1 MPLADWALRGRI
13 PLCTQL
19 TQLAR
24 ATILNVPDQSASG
37 SDSLVIR
44 YPLWIRLYFW
54 AFLVAGAG
62 TAIAGLV
69 VMILEEPGWSYTSL
83 ITVLAGILLVVAGWL
98 GVRSRVTCS
107 PDGVD
112 LRAFHRTR
120 FVEAT
125 SIQALA
131 VRPAPGS
138 LGLVWAV
145 ISVIG
150 WDDSQLRLQPTL
162 LVGRDQEQLELRLY
176 ALIKAM
182 YAAIGMTLNLEVGLV
197 GELSP
202 TEPAA
207 PDHQAQVRR
216 IVGGTA

>member
-1 MPLADWALRGRI
+1 METPDCHLQIGQLRSRI
-13 PLCTQL
+13 PLCTQP
-19 TQLAR
+19 TQVAR
-24 ATILNVPDQSASG
+24 ATILNVPDESPSG

-44 YPLWIRLYFW
+44 SPLWIRLYFW
-54 AFLVAGAG
+54 AFLIAGAV
-62 TAIAGLV
+62 TALAGLV
-69 VMILEEPGWSYTSL
+69 VMIIDVPTWSYTSL
-83 ITVLAGILLVVAGWL
+83 ITVLAGILLVALGWL
-98 GVRSRVTCS
+98 GLRSRVTCG

-120 FVEAT
+120 FVETT

-131 VRPAPGS
+131 VRPAPGA

-182 YAAIGMTLNLEVGLV
+182 YAAVGLTLMLEAGLV
-197 GELSP
+197 AELSP

-207 PDHQAQVRR
+207 TDRQV
-216 IVGGTA
+216 AS

>member
-1 MPLADWALRGRI
+1 LPLTDWALRGRI
-13 PLCTQL
+13 PLCTR
-19 TQLAR
+19 LAQVTR
-24 ATILNVPDQSASG
+24 ATILNVPDESASG
-37 SDSLVIR
+37 SDPLVIR

-54 AFLVAGAG
+54 AFLIAG
-62 TAIAGLV
+62 TVTALASLV
-69 VMILEEPGWSYTSL
+69 VMILEMPTWSYTSL
-83 ITVLAGILLVVAGWL
+83 ITVLAGMLLVVVGWL
-98 GVRSRVTCS
+98 GVRSRVTCG
-107 PDGVD
+107 PEGVD

-120 FVEAT
+120 FTETT

-138 LGLVWAV
+138 LGLFWAV
-145 ISVIG
+145 ISVVG

-182 YAAIGMTLNLEVGLV
+182 YTAIGLTLMLEVGLV

-202 TEPAA
+202 AESAVTDRQAPA
-207 PDHQAQVRR
+207 
-216 IVGGTA
+216 

>member
-1 MPLADWALRGRI
+1 LPLTDWALRSRI
-13 PLCTQL
+13 PVCAQL
-19 TQLAR
+19 THVAR
-24 ATILNVPDQSASG
+24 ATILNVPDESATG

-54 AFLVAGAG
+54 AFLFAGAVTALAG
-62 TAIAGLV
+62 TV
-69 VMILEEPGWSYTSL
+69 VMILEVPTWSYTSL
-83 ITVLAGILLVVAGWL
+83 ITVLAGILLVVIGWL
-98 GVRSRVTCS
+98 GVRSRITCS

-120 FVEAT
+120 CVETT

-131 VRPAPGS
+131 VRPAPGA
-138 LGLVWAV
+138 LGLAWAV

-182 YAAIGMTLNLEVGLV
+182 YAAIGLTLMLEVDLV
-197 GELSP
+197 GGLSP
-202 TEPAA
+202 AEPVAA
-207 PDHQAQVRR
+207 DREGQVR
-216 IVGGTA
+216 GPS